1 MGKARVLGAY
11 APYTPNSKM
20 DMRDRRKQFERQK
33 EIADNATPKAEL
45 RSERKKKEWRKEY
58 MGIWELD

>member
-20 DMRDRRKQFERQK
+20 DMRYRRKQFERQK
-33 EIADNATPKAEL
+33 ESADNATPKE
-45 RSERKKKEWRKEY
+45 ERKAWQLKN
-58 MGIWELD
+58 G

>member
-20 DMRDRRKQFERQK
+20 DMRYRRKQFERQK
-33 EIADNATPKAEL
+33 EIADSATPKAEL
-45 RSERKKKEWRKEY
+45 RSEREKEVWRRRY
-58 MGIWELD
+58 MGIWKLD